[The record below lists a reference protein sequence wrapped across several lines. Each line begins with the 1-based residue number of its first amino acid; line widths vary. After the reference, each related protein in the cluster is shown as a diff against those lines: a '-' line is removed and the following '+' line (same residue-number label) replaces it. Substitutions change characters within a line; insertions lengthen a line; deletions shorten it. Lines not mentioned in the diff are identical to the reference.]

1 MNRKVTQEDLLN
13 DMKSQVNDLNNGI
26 KFLENMTDADRA
38 EITAKKELIVA
49 AVSEFNDRYKN
60 ESLVFYDE
68 MSEHSDV
75 IDTIYRLF
83 NAVILYSDYN
93 DRLDLVLDE
102 DASYASDHFS
112 GFNGELEVVLKD
124 TTFEEDDSQIAFI
137 TFQLIDI
144 GEGKENKL
152 ELSNTC
158 SIALKKDGEDNGVS
172 RVEYCW

>member
-1 MNRKVTQEDLLN
+1 MNRKVTQEDILYA
-13 DMKSQVNDLNNGI
+13 MEKSVDELKQGI

-38 EITAKKELIVA
+38 EITAKKELIIA
-49 AVSEFNDRYKN
+49 AVSEFNDRYNN

-75 IDTIYRLF
+75 IDASYRLF

-102 DASYASDHFS
+102 DASYASDQFS

-124 TTFEEDDSQIAFI
+124 TAFEEDDSQIAFI